1 MWQYGGLV
9 RYDKRSGERLDIQ
22 PQQEPGEAPL
32 YWHWDSPLMISPHL
46 NTRLYFAGNRLYRS
60 DDRGDSW
67 RAVSPDLTRGIDR
80 NSLEVMGRVWGVDA
94 VWKNVFTSFYGNI
107 VALDESPLVEGLLYV
122 GTDDGLVQVS
132 EDGGETWRAIE
143 SFPGVPD
150 RTYVSDVTASLHDPD
165 TVFAAFNNHKS
176 GDFQPYLLVSGDRG
190 ATWRSIASNLPEG
203 HVLWSVV
210 QDHEAEGLLFA
221 GTEFGLFF
229 SQDGGGSWIQLRGGM
244 PPVPVRDLEIQRRE
258 DDLVVGTFGRG
269 IRILD
274 DYSPLRSAG
283 ADLLQNEAALFPV
296 RKTWAYLPS
305 DPLGW
310 GKKASQ
316 GDAFFVAPNPPF
328 GAVFTYYLKEG
339 LSTLEQSRKDL
350 EASKI
355 EAGEPVGYPSWE
367 SLREEDRE
375 EAPAILLTVR
385 DSEGEVVANLEG
397 PPGQGFHRV
406 AWNLRHPSLE
416 PVELDTEP
424 AIWEVDV
431 DEGPA
436 GPPAVPGTYSV
447 QLSKRV
453 GGEIVPLGG
462 PQTFETVPLG
472 LATLGAGDRSGL
484 LEFQQ
489 QAARLQ
495 RAVLGA
501 VEVAG
506 ETDNRLR
513 HIMAA
518 IDATP
523 TATPDLAGRAR
534 ELDSELADIEEEL
547 LGDKTVRSRNE
558 PVSPSIVQRINRVVE
573 AHWSSTSAATAT
585 HQRTYEIA
593 AEAFVP
599 VLERLRQL
607 VEVDL
612 AELDRELEAAG
623 APWTPGRGVP
633 DWQPE

>member
-1 MWQYGGLV
+1 M
-9 RYDKRSGERLDIQ
+9 
-22 PQQEPGEAPL
+22 
-32 YWHWDSPLMISPHL
+32 
-46 NTRLYFAGNRLYRS
+46 
-60 DDRGDSW
+60 
-67 RAVSPDLTRGIDR
+67 SPDLTRGIDR

-132 EDGGETWRAIE
+132 EDGGDTWRAIE
-143 SFPGVPD
+143 SFPGVPE

-190 ATWRSIASNLPEG
+190 ASWRSIASNLPEG
-203 HVLWSVV
+203 NVLWSIV
-210 QDHEAEGLLFA
+210 QDHETEGLLFA

-229 SQDGGGSWIQLRGGM
+229 SQDGGGSWIQLKGGM
-244 PPVPVRDLEIQRRE
+244 PPIPVRDLEIHQRE

-283 ADLLQNEAALFPV
+283 AELLQNEAALFPV
-296 RKTWAYLPS
+296 RKTWVYLPS

-316 GDAFFVAPNPPF
+316 GDGFFVAPNPPF

-339 LSTLEQSRKDL
+339 LSTLKQRRTDL
-350 EASKI
+350 EADKV
-355 EAGEPVGYPSWE
+355 EKGEPVGYPSWE

-375 EAPAILLTVR
+375 EEPAILLTVK
-385 DSEGEVVANLEG
+385 DAAGEAIATLSG
-397 PPGQGFHRV
+397 PTGKGFHRV

-416 PVELDTEP
+416 PVELDREP

-431 DEGPA
+431 DDGPA
-436 GPPAVPGTYSV
+436 GPPTVPGTYTV
-447 QLSKRV
+447 ELAKRV
-453 GGEIVPLGG
+453 GGEVVPLSA
-462 PQTFETVPLG
+462 PQSFETVPLG
-472 LATLGAGDRSGL
+472 LATLGAEDRVGL

-489 QAARLQ
+489 KAARLQ

-513 HIMAA
+513 HVKAA

-523 TATPDLAGRAR
+523 AATPELAGRAR
-534 ELDSELADIEEEL
+534 ELGSQLADLKQDL
-547 LGDKTVRSRNE
+547 LGDETVRSRNE
-558 PVSPSIVQRINRVVE
+558 PVSPSIVERINRVVE

-585 HQRTYEIA
+585 HRRNYEIA
-593 AEAFVP
+593 AAEFAP
-599 VLERLRQL
+599 VLERLRRL
-607 VEVDL
+607 VDVDL
-612 AELDRELEAAG
+612 ADLEHELEAAG